1 MAVDSED
8 IPSTPEVKKQL
19 ARMLR
24 SKALRGSPRQAKL
37 FEFVVESALADREID
52 ENTISLALFPLGNY
66 DSETSI
72 VRTHASHLRS
82 TLAKYYEG
90 VGSEDPIVIELPP
103 GKLYRPVFTLNPR
116 WEVHRTYR
124 RGMAH
129 MDAFLTAESQKAAL
143 ELFEEAIKREPSYA
157 PAHAA
162 LAEVSF
168 REALYSSKSAP
179 AKWIKS
185 AEHAASEALRINSET
200 WRAHVVLGGIHCGRF
215 DWDQANL
222 AFQNALRIAPL
233 ETGEHLFYLA
243 FLAATGRGEEAFRLA
258 RQTFTR
264 WGEEDVFAMLRLA
277 AICFLNPDR
286 FLFALAPIWDAIL
299 ERKQSPHGYILYACF
314 ACATGLTDCFLLEEP
329 QKYVERGHRLFGKEA
344 FPGLA
349 ILGLGMIVRQTS
361 DRQLQREKRAA
372 LHERIS
378 LLEIKSRKS
387 YVPPVQLALA
397 HLAAQEL
404 DYAVLD
410 LERAVEEGDPK
421 MAWLHLWPLFDPL
434 REQEGF
440 KALIRRMKLP
450 YSP

>member
-1 MAVDSED
+1 MAVDRED

-19 ARMLR
+19 QRLLR
-24 SKALRGSPRQAKL
+24 SEALRAAPSQEKL
-37 FEFVVESALADREID
+37 LRFVVESAFADNEIT
-52 ENTISLALFPLGNY
+52 EKIISLALFPLGNY
-66 DSETSI
+66 DPDTSN
-72 VRTHASHLRS
+72 VRVTATNLRN
-82 TLAKYYEG
+82 TLAKYYDG
-90 VGSEDPIVIELPP
+90 IGSEDPVIITLPP
-103 GKLYRPVFTLNPR
+103 GKLYRPVFALNPR
-116 WEVHRTYR
+116 WEVHRAYR

-168 REALYSSKSAP
+168 REALYSSKSVP

-185 AEHAASEALRINSET
+185 AESAAREALSINSET

-243 FLAATGRGEEAFRLA
+243 FLAATGRGGEAFTLA
-258 RQTFTR
+258 KQTFTR

-277 AICFLNPDR
+277 AICYLSPDR
-286 FLFALAPIWDAIL
+286 FLFAVAPIWDAIK

-314 ACATGLTDCFLLEEP
+314 ACAAGLADCFLLEEP
-329 QKYVERGHRLFGKEA
+329 QKYLERGHRLFGKEA

-349 ILGLGMIVRQTS
+349 ILGLGVIVGQTS

-372 LHERIS
+372 LHEKIS

-397 HLAAQEL
+397 HLAAEEL

-421 MAWLHLWPLFDPL
+421 MALLHLWPLFDPL